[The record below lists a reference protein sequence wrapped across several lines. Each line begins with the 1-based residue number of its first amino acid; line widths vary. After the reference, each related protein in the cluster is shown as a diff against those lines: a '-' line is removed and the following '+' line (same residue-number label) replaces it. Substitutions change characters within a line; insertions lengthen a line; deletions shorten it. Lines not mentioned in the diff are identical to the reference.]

1 MFLSI
6 KIPMT
11 PAIEMYI
18 FIIRS
23 NTALPPPL
31 EVDSVAIPENFHISD
46 NNSEIVKWVVIEQF
60 EPAISN
66 QSKKFSDELFG
77 TSAIDDEK
85 QNSAHN
91 QIGYQ
96 EKD

>member
-1 MFLSI
+1 M
-6 KIPMT
+6 
-11 PAIEMYI
+11 
-18 FIIRS
+18 
-23 NTALPPPL
+23 
-31 EVDSVAIPENFHISD
+31 
-46 NNSEIVKWVVIEQF
+46 IEQF

-66 QSKKFSDELFG
+66 QSKKFSEELLG